1 MGNEFWKQLLSEHKI
16 GADGASLLEHSEH
29 GDRRSVFFD
38 ETEKNRY
45 TPRALLFDLEPR
57 VVSGILQSTTGGIY
71 SPDNIYLYNEG
82 GGAGNNW
89 AAGYSSALQI
99 DDTLIDMIDR
109 ETERCDN
116 LEVTLCL
123 II

>member
-16 GADGASLLEHSEH
+16 GADGASVAGQPDH
-29 GDRRSVFFD
+29 GDRRCVFFD
-38 ETEKNRY
+38 ETEKNRF

-57 VVSGILQSTTGGIY
+57 VVSGILQSNTGSIY
-71 SPDNIYLYNEG
+71 SPDNVYLYNEG

-89 AAGYSSALQI
+89 AAGYTSALQI
-99 DDTLIDMIDR
+99 DDILIDMIDR

-116 LEVTLCL
+116 LEV
-123 II
+123 

>member
-1 MGNEFWKQLLSEHKI
+1 MLVGNEFWKQLLSEHKI
-16 GADGASLLEHSEH
+16 GADGASLSEHGDH

-89 AAGYSSALQI
+89 AAGYSSALLI
-99 DDTLIDMIDR
+99 DETLIDMIDR

-116 LEVTLCL
+116 LEVRS
-123 II
+123 